1 MKKNDRKIK
10 LLQRRRYRIRKTV
23 VGTAERPRLVVKFTN
38 LHIHAQVIVDGEGRT
53 ILGGSTTQKD
63 LRAQKSLPNVAGAK
77 AFGKLFGEKAKAAGV
92 NAIVFDRA
100 GRRYHGTVKAFA
112 EALREAGLQF

>member
-1 MKKNDRKIK
+1 MKLVEKQRLEKN
-10 LLQRRRYRIRKTV
+10 RRLRIRSRV
-23 VGTAERPRLVVKFTN
+23 HGTAERPRLVVKFTN

-53 ILGGSTTQKD
+53 ILGGSTMQKD
-63 LRAQKSLPNVAGAK
+63 LRAQKILPNVAGAK
-77 AFGKLFGEKAKAAGV
+77 AFGKLFGEKAKAAGI